1 MDLQNLSQ
9 VNVFVEIGA
18 KWIRKVKNS
27 SVIYVICSLD
37 LELLSIQKGHLTSPL
52 KGPQTS
58 PYFILV
64 IYALA
69 SGEGSEIC

>member
-1 MDLQNLSQ
+1 MQSL
-9 VNVFVEIGA
+9 
-18 KWIRKVKNS
+18 KWIRKEKNS

-37 LELLSIQKGHLTSPL
+37 LELLSTQKGPLTSPL
-52 KGPQTS
+52 KGPQTL

-64 IYALA
+64 IYALT